1 MLGRVSI
8 VQTGPRHLKKG
19 GSRHAKRLQVKD
31 RMLPRA
37 DPAVAG
43 RYLGALPP
51 ARRRLLT
58 GERCGALGLSAL
70 LEALCL
76 PPFLTETLV
85 RKGAHMAEYLVL
97 AALLTGS
104 LRNRDRTG
112 RGLCAGVL
120 SASLFCALIDET
132 IQLFVEGRAGKVSDI
147 WVDLGGAAL
156 GLLLALAAGVLWRK
170 KRYAA

>member
-1 MLGRVSI
+1 MQNVSKSRIGCYPVLTLLWLGVIWGHSLQPAAVSS
-8 VQTGPRHLKKG
+8 QESG
-19 GSRHAKRLQVKD
+19 
-31 RMLPRA
+31 
-37 DPAVAG
+37 AV
-43 RYLGALPP
+43 LS
-51 ARRRLLT
+51 
-58 GERCGALGLSAL
+58 GLSAL

-104 LRNRDRTG
+104 LRNRDWTG

>member
-43 RYLGALPP
+43 RYLGHSLQP
-51 ARRRLLT
+51 AAVSSQ
-58 GERCGALGLSAL
+58 ESGAVLSGLSAL

>member
-1 MLGRVSI
+1 MQNVSKSRIGCYPVLTLLWLGVIWGHSLQPAAVSS
-8 VQTGPRHLKKG
+8 QESG
-19 GSRHAKRLQVKD
+19 
-31 RMLPRA
+31 
-37 DPAVAG
+37 AV
-43 RYLGALPP
+43 LS
-51 ARRRLLT
+51 
-58 GERCGALGLSAL
+58 GLSAL

-104 LRNRDRTG
+104 LRNRDRTH
-112 RGLCAGVL
+112 RSPSAVPVL
-120 SASLFCALIDET
+120 VTALALVLIPSIDET

-170 KRYAA
+170 KRYVA

>member
-1 MLGRVSI
+1 ME
-8 VQTGPRHLKKG
+8 HL
-19 GSRHAKRLQVKD
+19 SLRL
-31 RMLPRA
+31 
-37 DPAVAG
+37 
-43 RYLGALPP
+43 
-51 ARRRLLT
+51 RR
-58 GERCGALGLSAL
+58 GMAW
-70 LEALCL
+70 ALCIGWMAFI
-76 PPFLTETLV
+76 FLMSAMPGDVSGAQSGTVVRILLALHDALFGHAELSPQALSLLETLV

-170 KRYAA
+170 KRYVA